1 MKNIFISVCICA
13 MFAFITSCSE
23 QLKVTVEEQEAPVLT
38 NFTPNEGKIGTE
50 VTIEGEN
57 LSNINSVTI
66 GGGEAEIKYRIDNN
80 KMVIKVTSSSLSG
93 KIKIKNEVGESE
105 SAENFNITYAVPEII
120 SMPQTFDVESEI
132 LIEGNNLE
140 VVDKVTFGPD
150 NIEGEI
156 TYQSENEILVIVPNV
171 DEANVQL
178 VYFDGVNEQT
188 VVPENV
194 PEINKPEPTFESF
207 EVTEAEEGTTIDFIG
222 DKLNLI
228 EKIVIGTHEIQQDQ
242 FATHLENLISV
253 TLPEVENDETGLQIR
268 AIYYTDKEKVISNSF
283 TIKNVLIYSWKNI
296 KMGPDKT
303 ATGQVAFDASTNNV
317 YTICDIVSKP
327 AIVSNIHFTSAWSTQ
342 SGAKR
347 LGFFAP
353 SDSYGKVKSYKCEST
368 NTKISDVITE
378 DDFKEK
384 CKNIRFYVLNQEYY
398 ADIINAVKSGNLT
411 EIPVISEEL
420 DKKIVNSTAFYKNIQ
435 EAISGKTFVKGDV
448 IIFKEVDGC
457 LNKYGFIEILNLS
470 AEKYEDDNAGKAGE
484 ITFNC
489 YFQK

>member
-1 MKNIFISVCICA
+1 

-105 SAENFNITYAVPEII
+105 SAEDFNITYAVPEII
-120 SMPQTFDVESEI
+120 SMPQTFDVGSEI

-242 FATHLENLISV
+242 FATHGENLISV

-283 TIKNVLIYSWKNI
+283 TIKNVLIYFHENI
-296 KMGPDKT
+296 SLGT
-303 ATGQVAFDASTNNV
+303 QNSELGVHFFNAVTGEAYSPCDVKDNISENTNV
-317 YTICDIVSKP
+317 YFYTTWTGSKFCIGDP
-327 AIVSNIHFTSAWSTQ
+327 SSA
-342 SGAKR
+342 AN
-347 LGFFAP
+347 
-353 SDSYGKVKSYKCEST
+353 KVKNFKCEGV
-368 NTKISDVITE
+368 NLDQIGFPNVVK
-378 DDFKEK
+378 FKALDESVYEQK
-384 CKNIRFYVLNQEYY
+384 TYIELVKNKELDN
-398 ADIINAVKSGNLT
+398 
-411 EIPVISEEL
+411 IPDNISEILGVPNKSNPYYGEGN
-420 DKKIVNSTAFYKNIQ
+420 D
-435 EAISGKTFVKGDV
+435 FVEGD
-448 IIFKEVDGC
+448 ILFFTLFEGETPIKF
-457 LNKYGFIEILNLS
+457 GFIHITGASENITS
-470 AEKYEDDNAGKAGE
+470 TDSKDPGAS

-489 YFQK
+489 YFQKK

>member
-105 SAENFNITYAVPEII
+105 SAEDFNITYAVPEII
-120 SMPQTFDVESEI
+120 SMPQTFDVGSEI

-283 TIKNVLIYSWKNI
+283 TIKNVLIYFHENI
-296 KMGPDKT
+296 SLGT
-303 ATGQVAFDASTNNV
+303 QNSELGVHFFNAVTGDTYSACDVKDNITENTNV
-317 YTICDIVSKP
+317 YFYTVWSGSKFRLADPSHGTGSSQLNKFKCDDVKLESQSFPNKVRFKTLDGSDPQQKIYIDDVKNKTLANIP
-327 AIVSNIHFTSAWSTQ
+327 DDVKDVLGIPGTSNFNYNTHF
-342 SGAKR
+342 
-347 LGFFAP
+347 
-353 SDSYGKVKSYKCEST
+353 KV
-368 NTKISDVITE
+368 
-378 DDFKEK
+378 
-384 CKNIRFYVLNQEYY
+384 
-398 ADIINAVKSGNLT
+398 
-411 EIPVISEEL
+411 
-420 DKKIVNSTAFYKNIQ
+420 
-435 EAISGKTFVKGDV
+435 GDV
-448 IIFKEVDGC
+448 ILFALFDDTGVTPVQF
-457 LNKYGFIEILNLS
+457 GFIHVTAVSDNITDADS
-470 AEKYEDDNAGKAGE
+470 ADPGASM
-484 ITFNC
+484 TFDC
-489 YFQK
+489 YFQKK